1 MAEHRLT
8 NYITRIT
15 SGIRSLHRPG
25 GSGLL
30 WSLSGLMD
38 RVLSDASDAVREGM
52 LLECSDAALDYHAR
66 NSNDRRVT
74 AETNATLRSY
84 LSQRW
89 LRKKEAGT
97 EDGLRKQLARLGYP
111 NCELWS
117 YQRLK
122 LAGVPANVAFGGPAQ
137 LGFGFAI
144 IRQPHP
150 FTSGIVWD
158 GGAAWDDGSRWDISL
173 SSGAD
178 PTSRLAELEF
188 TLRAWKPSGRSFRF
202 VVFDLDGSAQVQTTA
217 PYDFT
222 GNYALV
228 SLFETGERLRGSPVE
243 FYSAS
248 FVNP

>member
-137 LGFGFAI
+137 LGFWFVI
-144 IRQPHP
+144 IRPPHP
-150 FTSGIVWD
+150 FNDGPVWD
-158 GGAAWDDGSRWDISL
+158 GGADWDDGSYWGGSAAGGLGQRL
-173 SSGAD
+173 S
-178 PTSRLAELEF
+178 ELEF
-188 TLRAWKPSGRSFRF
+188 TLHAWRASGRSPRF
-202 VVFDLDGSAQVQTTA
+202 AVIDLDGTTQVQLTP

-222 GNYALV
+222 GNYEIYPF
-228 SLFETGERLRGSPVE
+228 FEAGERIGGTVTP